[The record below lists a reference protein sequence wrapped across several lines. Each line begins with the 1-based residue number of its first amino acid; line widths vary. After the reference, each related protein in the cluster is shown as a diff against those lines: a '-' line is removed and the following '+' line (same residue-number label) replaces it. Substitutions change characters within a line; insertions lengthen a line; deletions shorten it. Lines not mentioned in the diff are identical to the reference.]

1 MDNTNSNTES
11 RPVSGCTG
19 LQFKAVG
26 KIIVKQGEN
35 EGLTI
40 QADPEIRSR
49 VHTEVKEGI
58 LVISYDSDWKDWTG
72 FNFIDKGVATFTL
85 TLKDI
90 KSLAISGV
98 GNLDSA
104 EIISDSLTLSL
115 SGPATMTFGT
125 LTVNSLKV
133 DMSGVGSIDLAGKC
147 LEQNISLSGAGSY
160 KASRL
165 ESERATVKLTGVGS
179 ATILVSESLDA
190 SISGAGAVE
199 YYGNPKISQK
209 ISGIGVL
216 KYLGTR

>member
-1 MDNTNSNTES
+1 MDNSNTNTEN
-11 RPVSGCTG
+11 RPVSGCSG
-19 LQFKAVG
+19 LLFKAVG
-26 KIIVKQGEN
+26 KIIVTQGQN

-40 QADPEIRSR
+40 QADPEICSR
-49 VHTEVKEGI
+49 VHTEVKDGI
-58 LVISYDSDWKDWTG
+58 LVITYDADWKDWTG
-72 FNFIDKGVATFTL
+72 INFIDKGVATFHL

-90 KSLAISGV
+90 KSLSISGV

-104 EIISDSLTLSL
+104 SIISDSLTLSL
-115 SGPATMTFGT
+115 SGPATMTYGT
-125 LTVNSLKV
+125 LTVNTLKV
-133 DMSGVGSIDLAGKC
+133 EMSGVGSIDLAGKC

-165 ESERATVKLTGVGS
+165 DSERATVKLSGVGS
-179 ATILVSESLDA
+179 ATVLVSESLDV

>member
-1 MDNTNSNTES
+1 MDNMNNNTES
-11 RPVSGCTG
+11 RAVSGCNG
-19 LQFKAVG
+19 LLFRAVG
-26 KIIVKQGEN
+26 KIIVTQGEN

-40 QADPEIRSR
+40 QADSEIRSR
-49 VHTEVKEGI
+49 VHTEVKEGV
-58 LVISYDSDWKDWTG
+58 LVVSYDSDWKDWTG
-72 FNFIDKGVATFTL
+72 LNLIDKGVATFHL

-90 KSLAISGV
+90 KSIAISGV

-104 EIISDSLTLSL
+104 SIVSDSLSLAL
-115 SGPATMTFGT
+115 SGPATMTIGT
-125 LTVNSLKV
+125 LTANSLKV

-165 ESERATVKLTGVGS
+165 ESDRATVKLSGVGS
-179 ATILVSESLDA
+179 ATVLVNEALDA

-199 YYGNPKISQK
+199 YYGSPKISQK